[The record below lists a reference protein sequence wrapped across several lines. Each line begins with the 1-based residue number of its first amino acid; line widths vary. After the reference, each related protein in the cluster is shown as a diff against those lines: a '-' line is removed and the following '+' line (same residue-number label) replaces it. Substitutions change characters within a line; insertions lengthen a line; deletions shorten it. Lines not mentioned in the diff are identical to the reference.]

1 MRYRNGFNSK
11 LAAGLLCLAS
21 VNASAQE
28 LGRLFTTPAQRAAL
42 EQGRQSGKAPV
53 APADGSIL
61 PAPGSAP
68 EEAAAAAAASNR
80 ALLPG
85 ERVIVVNGIVR
96 RSGSGRV
103 TTWIDSV
110 PRNVNENLGS
120 GASLTRAG
128 SAGGVEVTLGSGQ
141 SVTLKPGQAVD
152 AASGRVKE
160 GYQPERR

>member
-1 MRYRNGFNSK
+1 MRYRNGLKNK
-11 LAAGLLCLAS
+11 LAAALLCIVS
-21 VNASAQE
+21 VHTSAQE

-42 EQGRQSGKAPV
+42 EQGRQSGKAPL

-61 PAPGSAP
+61 PAPGTP
-68 EEAAAAAAASNR
+68 EESGAAAAAANR
-80 ALLPG
+80 APLPG
-85 ERVIVVNGIVR
+85 ERVIVVNGFVR

-128 SAGGVEVTLGSGQ
+128 NGGGVEVRLGSGQ

-152 AASGRVKE
+152 AANGRVKE
-160 GYQPERR
+160 SYQPERR